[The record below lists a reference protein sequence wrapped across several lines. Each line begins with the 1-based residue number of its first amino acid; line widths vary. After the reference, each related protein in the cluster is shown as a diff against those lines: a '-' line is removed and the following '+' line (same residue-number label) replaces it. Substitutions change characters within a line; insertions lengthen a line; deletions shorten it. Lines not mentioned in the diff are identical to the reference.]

1 MGIENFAAQIGRLH
15 SGEELGVPS
24 HDRLFEFL
32 TSNGEPELCA
42 VPQQRHKHPRPDKQ
56 QFTQLLCQ
64 LTMQE
69 GDIDDNWDD
78 VRDLVEPLRT
88 PRIREAVVAPWLE
101 RRGRA
106 RNELPADSQRL
117 LDDNSRSFREFILLG
132 GDSAG
137 NIEGDGAEGDGNA
150 VPSWLS
156 ADGTAASTHS
166 SDSAPQRLLSF
177 LLRDRPQTVVVWLSR
192 NLFLACDGPGSRVL
206 RDYSA
211 EGWCYRSVAFFAY
224 AKTVGGGERSFRLCL
239 GVAGGGGDDGET
251 TLRYRSEEAGD
262 WPPALA
268 AMIARSAAV
277 SGITCHLIAA
287 RHHRTLLE
295 AVVSPAPPLPGGRD
309 LAFDLQVEPF
319 TEDAYRVL
327 AHRTHPDTRL
337 EITLWQWGLVGAAV
351 LAEAIRTNRGPK
363 RLLLK
368 GADHLEMV
376 EPLAN
381 ALRVTNA
388 VEELEFQLSPGR
400 TPETQRCNA
409 LLLDAVGDNVG
420 LRTFQ
425 ASHVVCRDDVCNR
438 VKAFWTSVLRS
449 RTLTNV
455 NLQGVTSEEPPRAS
469 DRQEVARHVVELLKS
484 NRVVTDLQYDPDL
497 HDATIMEAHAVP
509 LLQWNRL
516 RAAPVDVKNRC
527 WLSFLAS
534 KPVRR
539 HPMLRYHLLR
549 GSVDAMVRHLQ
560 KSSSSSLGSEE
571 SEVDGRRRKRA
582 RLEDR
587 NPP

>member
-1 MGIENFAAQIGRLH
+1 
-15 SGEELGVPS
+15 
-24 HDRLFEFL
+24 
-32 TSNGEPELCA
+32 
-42 VPQQRHKHPRPDKQ
+42 
-56 QFTQLLCQ
+56 
-64 LTMQE
+64 MQE

-101 RRGRA
+101 RRRRA
-106 RNELPADSQRL
+106 RNELPADYQRL
-117 LDDNSRSFREFILLG
+117 FDDNSRCFRELILLG

-137 NIEGDGAEGDGNA
+137 NIEGDGAEGGGNA

-166 SDSAPQRLLSF
+166 SDDAPQRFLSF
-177 LLRDRPQTVVVWLSR
+177 LLRDRPQTVVVWLSH
-192 NLFLACDGPGSRVL
+192 NLFLACEGPGSPVL
-206 RDYSA
+206 RDPNA
-211 EGWCYRSVAFFAY
+211 ADWCYRSVAFFAY
-224 AKTVGGGERSFRLCL
+224 AKTVGGERSYRLCL
-239 GVAGGGGDDGET
+239 GVAGGGDAGDGET

-268 AMIARSAAV
+268 AMIARSAVVNSIA
-277 SGITCHLIAA
+277 CHLIAA
-287 RHHRTLLE
+287 RHHRTLLD
-295 AVVSPAPPLPGGRD
+295 AVVSAAPPLPGGRD

-327 AHRTHPDTRL
+327 AHRTHPATRL
-337 EITLWQWGLVGAAV
+337 EITLWQWGPVGAAV
-351 LAEAIRTNRGPK
+351 LAEAIRTNRGPR

-376 EPLAN
+376 EPLAH

-388 VEELEFQLSPGR
+388 VEELDVQLSPGR

-425 ASHVVCRDDVCNR
+425 ASHVVCRDDDVCNR
-438 VKAFWTSVLRS
+438 VKAFWSSVLRS
-449 RTLTNV
+449 RTLANV

-469 DRQEVARHVVELLKS
+469 DRQEVARHVTELLKS
-484 NRVVTDLQYDPDL
+484 NRVVTDLQYDPAV
-497 HDATIMEAHAVP
+497 HDSGIMEAHAAP

-516 RAAPVDVKNRC
+516 SAAPVDVKNRC

-549 GSVDAMVRHLQ
+549 VSVDALVRHLR
-560 KSSSSSLGSEE
+560 KAPSSEE
-571 SEVDGRRRKRA
+571 KGRQRKRA
-582 RLEDR
+582 RLVGP
-587 NPP
+587 NAP